1 MREPDRYETE
11 QSDTLLYR
19 NLKGNQIIGGVQ
31 WYTMKVGGSGEY
43 NDPLHAIAQDPTQAI
58 VNLETL
64 SNSVSRSDSHHE
76 GIHTST
82 GYQAVVNHLLE
93 KVMGQGCLEN
103 QL

>member
-43 NDPLHAIAQDPTQAI
+43 NDPLHAIAQGPTKSI

-64 SNSVSRSDSHHE
+64 SNSVSDASVTTLE
-76 GIHTST
+76 ILTS
-82 GYQAVVNHLLE
+82 ARIR
-93 KVMGQGCLEN
+93 
-103 QL
+103 